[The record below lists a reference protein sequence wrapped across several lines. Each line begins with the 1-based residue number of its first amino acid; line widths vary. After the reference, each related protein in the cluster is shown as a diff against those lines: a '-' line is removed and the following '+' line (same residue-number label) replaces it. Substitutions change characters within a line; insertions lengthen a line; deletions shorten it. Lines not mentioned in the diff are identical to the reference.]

1 MSLLANNILLWE
13 ILDNIGSI
21 YMENEYGKLVIV
33 TNSKHNNYK
42 INVSDLFGTQ
52 TVMSAEAMSEYLLKN
67 NYELIGYL

>member
-1 MSLLANNILLWE
+1 
-13 ILDNIGSI
+13 
-21 YMENEYGKLVIV
+21 MENEYGKLVIV